1 MSFFNFSPGDGKQA
15 NEWRVSSKIWIY
27 WVVAIPLTG
36 MTLFVWLFWMRQG
49 GHQLATGRFWQRR
62 AHRLQSMQREKA

>member
-1 MSFFNFSPGDGKQA
+1 MSFFNFSPGDDTQA
-15 NEWRVSSKIWIY
+15 DEWRVSSKIWIY

-36 MTLFVWLFWMRQG
+36 MTLFAWLFWMRQG
-49 GHQLATGRFWQRR
+49 GHQLTTGRFWERR